1 MMTTVE
7 RRTKLPLALPLLML
21 GAAVQLVLLP
31 RPFRAS
37 DDDSRLERAR
47 RVNLAYAANMPS
59 FVADETA
66 RRYTSKSNSAAN
78 SAEWH
83 PLDTIQTEIAFVGTR
98 AVRRQLR
105 RNGKPWDRPFEALPG
120 FKWYGGFGTEIKP
133 LFDSQCPT
141 IIRYQGPA
149 KIREKELL
157 KYGFNSPADGCFASL
172 YANDQQSNP
181 PRSGHI
187 FIDDASGNMIRLE
200 EEAYGFPADFE
211 LARRNEEVSWDYVK
225 TGSATHLLPV
235 AANFVILYASGA
247 RTRIEVEYKNHRHF
261 EASSEITFHQEEIKR

>member
-1 MMTTVE
+1 M
-7 RRTKLPLALPLLML
+7 
-21 GAAVQLVLLP
+21 
-31 RPFRAS
+31 
-37 DDDSRLERAR
+37 
-47 RVNLAYAANMPS
+47 NLAYAVNMPS

-66 RRYTSKSNSAAN
+66 RRYTSKSK
-78 SAEWH
+78 SAEWQ

-105 RNGKPWDRPFEALPG
+105 RNGKPWERPFEALPG

-133 LFDSQCPT
+133 VFDLQCPT
-141 IIRYQGPA
+141 TIRYQGTA
-149 KIREKELL
+149 KVREKALL

-172 YANDQQSNP
+172 YANDQRSNP

-187 FIDDASGNMIRLE
+187 FIDDASGNMIQLD

-225 TGSATHLLPV
+225 IGSATHLVPV
-235 AANFVILYASGA
+235 AANFAILYASGA

-261 EASSEITFHQEEIKR
+261 EASSDITFHQEEIKR